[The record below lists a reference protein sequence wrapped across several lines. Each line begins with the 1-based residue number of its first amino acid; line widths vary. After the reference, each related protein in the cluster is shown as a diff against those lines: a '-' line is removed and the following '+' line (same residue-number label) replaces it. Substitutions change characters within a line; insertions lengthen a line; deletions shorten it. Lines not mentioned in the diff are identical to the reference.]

1 MSGYVHVAVAVKVHV
16 HVHVHVHVLAAP
28 GRPAAGAYDPF
39 MPQPPSGLVRA
50 LGGMA
55 LQSVRDA
62 IARNTKSATEDAG
75 PTAIEARD
83 EPPVVA
89 QLMIEIRSDGSHTIA
104 RGALHDLRTQESA
117 HVHAEG
123 NTPGQLIASLLNSL
137 LRLPAGTFERLR
149 PPTDSNDPSKSLP
162 HKR

>member
-1 MSGYVHVAVAVKVHV
+1 MAVAEL
-16 HVHVHVHVLAAP
+16 LAGVGVASP
-28 GRPAAGAYDPF
+28 GRTRCGVYDPS
-39 MPQPPSGLVRA
+39 MSTPSSGSGGRIVRA

-55 LQSVRDA
+55 LQGLREALAKPEPKRAVPEVR
-62 IARNTKSATEDAG
+62 T
-75 PTAIEARD
+75 

-123 NTPGQLIASLLNSL
+123 QTPAQLVTSLLGSL
-137 LRLPAGTFERLR
+137 L
-149 PPTDSNDPSKSLP
+149 SLP
-162 HKR
+162 VSTFQKLRTTPEELARDAESKPRKD